1 MAENAGAAEGG
12 TLGGAA
18 QRRSVMLGVSAA
30 LLAVAI
36 WGGWIVATRF
46 SVVTYLNP
54 IDVGLLRFGTAAA
67 VLAPVWLRTGLLPKG
82 VPLRI
87 LLPLLAGSGALF
99 ALPLSHGMLFA
110 PAAHTGAL
118 VPGTIPLWTALI
130 GLIVFRERF
139 SRMRTLGYI
148 LIAAGA
154 LLVGGAAALLDTGT
168 GGQWR
173 GHLLYLFAA
182 FVWGVYTHAFIRS
195 GLTALQAVAVSSVWS
210 AVVHGAL
217 AAAFGSSLPGLSAG
231 TLAYQVGMQGVL
243 SGIVAFI
250 AFSFAVSRLGPT
262 RAAAFSAC
270 VPVIAAVGAWIFIG
284 EPLGVAE
291 ILAIACIAMGVA
303 LASGLLRARAG

>member
-1 MAENAGAAEGG
+1 MAENAGRAERDS
-12 TLGGAA
+12 GAA
-18 QRRSVMLGVSAA
+18 AHRRSAMLGVLAA
-30 LLAVAI
+30 LCAVAI

-46 SVVTYLNP
+46 SVVHYLGP

-67 VLAPVWLRTGLLPKG
+67 VFTPVWLRIGLLPNG

-87 LLPLLAGSGALF
+87 LAPLLAGSGALF

-130 GLIVFRERF
+130 GLVVFRERF
-139 SRMRTLGYI
+139 SRMRGLGFA

-154 LLVGGAAALLDTGT
+154 LLIGGASALLDTGT

-182 FVWGVYTHAFIRS
+182 FVWGVYSHAFIRS
-195 GLTALQAVAVSSVWS
+195 GLSAIQAVALSSVWS

-217 AAAFGSSLPGLSAG
+217 AVAFGSSLPGLSAG

-243 SGIVAFI
+243 SGIVAFA

-262 RAAAFSAC
+262 RAAAFSAG
-270 VPVIAAVGAWIFIG
+270 VPVIAAVAAWIFIG

-291 ILAIACIAMGVA
+291 IMAIACIAVGVA
-303 LASGLLRARAG
+303 LASGLLRARSGH